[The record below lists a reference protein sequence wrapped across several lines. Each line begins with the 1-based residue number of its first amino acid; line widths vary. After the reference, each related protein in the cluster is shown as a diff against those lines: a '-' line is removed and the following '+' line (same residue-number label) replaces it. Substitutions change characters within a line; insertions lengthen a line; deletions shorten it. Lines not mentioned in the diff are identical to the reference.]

1 LKIFLTASVEE
12 RAQRR
17 LKQLAE
23 RGIAATISD
32 LRADL
37 AARDERDTTRTSA
50 PLKPA
55 QGAMRLDNSRLTAD
69 ESVVQ
74 VLEWWE
80 QRQPY
85 RVLPGA
91 DA

>member
-1 LKIFLTASVEE
+1 M
-12 RAQRR
+12 
-17 LKQLAE
+17 
-23 RGIAATISD
+23 
-32 LRADL
+32 
-37 AARDERDTTRTSA
+37 DTTRTSA